1 MENVSDA
8 NREARMQEL
17 RRLVQQ
23 GEYQIDPQQT
33 AARLVDEHVS
43 EPSATEENTLS
54 VAMSAPSSTVP
65 PK

>member
-8 NREARMQEL
+8 KREARIEEL
-17 RRLVQQ
+17 RKLVQQ
-23 GEYQIDPQQT
+23 GEYQIDPQLT

-43 EPSATEENTLS
+43 ERSATEENTRS
-54 VAMSAPSSTVP
+54 VGATAPSSTTP